1 MFIEENC
8 FMELLD
14 EYDRP
19 LTAVV
24 RCIMSA
30 FVTPPAAKK
39 YLFLWELFMVPTRG
53 INSSL
58 NYK

>member
-24 RCIMSA
+24 RCIMNA
-30 FVTPPAAKK
+30 FVRT
-39 YLFLWELFMVPTRG
+39 
-53 INSSL
+53 
-58 NYK
+58 